1 MKKKIGFAVVAMFT
15 LGAALL
21 FALTSG
27 LGTAVTVHA
36 SSRNSEVLFG
46 PVQTRGGT
54 LIQSFTRQTP
64 WHTRESQQHIVSVSG
79 SNPIGM
85 PTFPSNFTCGIVSAL
100 QIVAGYNKVHT
111 SLIPGF
117 NSIAY
122 VWNQPRWAGVPTPA
136 LQAVEVEIFN
146 RMGGNPQG
154 VTHAQYINGLN
165 SLAQN
170 RGRTF
175 TNVNMMSGNQ
185 LNFPAIQAQLRQNRY
200 ATVFMAG
207 SFNVAG
213 ITVQN
218 GFDFFSL
225 EEYAGNHIMAVFG
238 YRVITY
244 RNASGQITRVKR
256 FLEVATG
263 FSGNRA
269 LLYLDNYLTIS
280 GANITHIS

>member
-1 MKKKIGFAVVAMFT
+1 MKKKVCFTAVAMFT

-27 LGTAVTVHA
+27 LGSAVTVHA
-36 SSRNSEVLFG
+36 SSSNSEVVFG

-54 LIQSFTRQTP
+54 LIQSFTRQTT
-64 WHTRESQQHIVSVSG
+64 WHTRQSQQHIVSVSG

-85 PTFPSNFTCGIVSAL
+85 PTFPSNFTCGIVGAL
-100 QIVAGYNKVHT
+100 QIVAGYNKVHPN
-111 SLIPGF
+111 LIPGHTA
-117 NSIAY
+117 IGY
-122 VWNQPRWAGVPTPA
+122 VWGQPRWALNITPA

-154 VTHAQYINGLN
+154 VTHAQYISGLN
-165 SLAQN
+165 SLAQS
-170 RGRTF
+170 RSLSF
-175 TNVNMMSGNQ
+175 TNVNMMSGGQ

-207 SFNVAG
+207 SFNVAS
-213 ITVQN
+213 ITPQN
-218 GFDFFSL
+218 GFDIFNL
-225 EEYAGNHIMAVFG
+225 EQYAGNHIMAVFG
-238 YRVITY
+238 YRVMTY
-244 RNASGQITRVKR
+244 RNAAGQTTRIKR

-263 FSGNRA
+263 FSGGTA